1 MEEQKTEGGGRLI
14 NQLNP
19 LEEKS
24 GGIKEQIEGE
34 NRFGWLARTLVIIFI
49 VILIIGSFVASFLV
63 GRRIFTFVRELP
75 SQSKATI
82 TLPENPPEVKEPA
95 PVAPAA
101 ENPAPPAP
109 VVKTPAAPVAT
120 APTAATAKPAPV
132 KLKVAVPKVKAAPA
146 PIAEEGT
153 GSIYKVQIGN
163 YKSRAAAVSVAK
175 KLSAAGIDGF
185 VREMGP
191 DKFRV
196 QVGAFSSKKSA
207 QNLANTL
214 RSKGFSPLLYAE

>member
-1 MEEQKTEGGGRLI
+1 MEEQKTEGGGQLI

-19 LEEKS
+19 LEEES
-24 GGIKEQIEGE
+24 SGIKEQIEGE
-34 NRFGWLARTLVIIFI
+34 SRFGWLARALVIIFI

-63 GRRIFTFVRELP
+63 GRRVFTFVRELP
-75 SQSKATI
+75 GQPKATI

-95 PVAPAA
+95 PIAPAV
-101 ENPAPPAP
+101 EKPAPPAP
-109 VVKTPAAPVAT
+109 IVETPAPAAPAVT
-120 APTAATAKPAPV
+120 PAKPAPA
-132 KLKVAVPKVKAAPA
+132 KPKVAVLKVKAALA
-146 PIAEEGT
+146 PIEEEGT

-163 YKSRAAAVSVAK
+163 YKSREAAVSVAK

-185 VREMGP
+185 VREMEP

-196 QVGAFSSKKSA
+196 QVGAFSNKKSA